1 MIIIVGLIETWNCI
15 WKTWNCIWNYE
26 TYALDPPSVVQIDKV
41 QQNRHLWQNALSRLK
56 TKRKFM
62 IFNLQSTMMV
72 FCCLY
77 LPNAAFVES
86 TLLFTIFSKVTV
98 FCSLTILMTSIYIVP
113 LNLVTLVITRALQVQ
128 QILLCIT
135 QKLLS
140 FLLHLQHWNE
150 EEKIISLDLFHPIIK
165 SWQAFLV
172 SALSIA
178 EATLG
183 LASFM
188 TVQQLSCLQHWI
200 I

>member
-26 TYALDPPSVVQIDKV
+26 TYSLDPPSVVQIDKV
-41 QQNRHLWQNALSRLK
+41 QQNRHSWQNALSRLK
-56 TKRKFM
+56 TKRKF
-62 IFNLQSTMMV
+62 INFYIIQSRMV
-72 FCCLY
+72 LCCLY

-98 FCSLTILMTSIYIVP
+98 FRRLTILMTSIYIVA
-113 LNLVTLVITRALQVQ
+113 LNLVTLVITRGLQVQ

-140 FLLHLQHWNE
+140 FLSHLQHWNE
-150 EEKIISLDLFHPIIK
+150 EVKIISLDLFHPIIE

-183 LASFM
+183 FASFM

-200 I
+200 K

>member
-26 TYALDPPSVVQIDKV
+26 TYSLDPPSVVEIDKV
-41 QQNRHLWQNALSRLK
+41 QQNRHSWQNALSLLK
-56 TKRKFM
+56 TKRKFN
-62 IFNLQSTMMV
+62 ICNLLSSMV
-72 FCCLY
+72 LCCLY

-98 FCSLTILMTSIYIVP
+98 FCSLTILMTSIYIVA
-113 LNLVTLVITRALQVQ
+113 LNLVTLVITRGLQVQ
-128 QILLCIT
+128 QILLCVT

-140 FLLHLQHWNE
+140 FLPHLQHWNE

-183 LASFM
+183 FASFM
-188 TVQQLSCLQHWI
+188 TIQQLSCLQHWI
-200 I
+200 N